1 MRIGE
6 LVAEYREQHG
16 ISQREFA
23 KMCNLSHVIISFL
36 ERGERANGEPYL
48 PRYDTIRK
56 IAAVIGKTPEEIIA
70 GCDDFNIGVSVGPEE
85 TPIYA
90 DIFNQPPDEAML
102 IQAYRMIPV
111 EYRMEAM
118 QAIFAIKDKYLKK

>member
-1 MRIGE
+1 MKIGE
-6 LVAEYREQHG
+6 LVAEYREQHN

-56 IAAVIGKTPEEIIA
+56 IATVIGKTPEELIT

-85 TPIYA
+85 TPIYEELYH
-90 DIFNQPPDEAML
+90 QPPDEAML

-111 EYRMEAM
+111 EHRMEAM
-118 QAIFAIKDKYLKK
+118 QAIFAVKDKYIKR

>member
-1 MRIGE
+1 MKIGE
-6 LVAEYREQHG
+6 LVAEYREQHN

-56 IAAVIGKTPEEIIA
+56 IAAVIGTTPEEIIR
-70 GCDDFNIGVSVGPEE
+70 GCDDFNIGVNVGPEE
-85 TPIYA
+85 TPIYEELYHQA
-90 DIFNQPPDEAML
+90 PDEAML
-102 IQAYRMIPV
+102 IQAYRMIPAQN
-111 EYRMEAM
+111 RMEAM
-118 QAIFAIKDKYLKK
+118 QAIFAIKDKYTK